1 MSSRRTNEDLSFFFA
16 LRFAPLLGLTEMFFS
31 STLRSQYCKLVSYK
45 IIPHIVRPNSS
56 LVSPRFR
63 PLFLS
68 FSPTLTSPAL
78 LLLFLSSVLN
88 QSRHFM
94 GRVAVDLW
102 LWWATTGSSRTATG
116 RESRLS
122 FLVFLYHF
130 SGLPATHACALYRI
144 EILPSSSGRD
154 SSTSTGRER
163 DEGKSIIEWS

>member
-16 LRFAPLLGLTEMFFS
+16 LRFAPLLGLTEIFFS
-31 STLRSQYCKLVSYK
+31 STLQPQYCKLVPYK
-45 IIPHIVRPNSS
+45 IIPYIVRPNSS

-68 FSPTLTSPAL
+68 FSLTLTSPAL

-94 GRVAVDLW
+94 GRVAVDFGFGGPQWVRVERQRDENL
-102 LWWATTGSSRTATG
+102 GF
-116 RESRLS
+116 S

-144 EILPSSSGRD
+144 EDLPSSSERN
-154 SSTSTGRER
+154 SSTSTGREG